1 MKNKTLLILCLSI
14 LFVIDVDGQL
24 FEIGMN
30 IKDTIRIETSKFG
43 GQRYFQNENEFG
55 LADMTYLF
63 YNTDLPAFKNM
74 KDANSYDNYAAL
86 SRYLGTLIL
95 GLQVVNIVRNKKIDF
110 SAVGFGAGM
119 FILINIPLKEKSKK
133 KAKVAI
139 EQFNSTR

>member
-14 LFVIDVDGQL
+14 LFAIDVEGQL

-30 IKDTIRIETSKFG
+30 IKDTIRIEKSKFG

-63 YNTDLPAFKNM
+63 YTTDLPAFKNM

-95 GLQVVNIVRNKKIDF
+95 GLQVVNIVRNKK
-110 SAVGFGAGM
+110 
-119 FILINIPLKEKSKK
+119 LIFQLLDLGQECL
-133 KAKVAI
+133 
-139 EQFNSTR
+139 F